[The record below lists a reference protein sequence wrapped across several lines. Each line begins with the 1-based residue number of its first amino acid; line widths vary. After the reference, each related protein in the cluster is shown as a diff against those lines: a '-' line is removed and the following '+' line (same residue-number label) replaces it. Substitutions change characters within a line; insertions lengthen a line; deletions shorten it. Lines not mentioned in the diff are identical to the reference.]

1 VSDPIATAERK
12 NTRQSMRRKNIL
24 VKSILVNWQLYLF
37 VLPAV
42 AYLLI
47 FKYAP
52 MYGIQIGFKN
62 YKISLG
68 FWGSQWVGLKHFI
81 RFFNSYYFWTVIR
94 NTLTIT
100 GLSLVLSF
108 PLPVILAL
116 LLNEINHRRYKKFV
130 QTISIGPHFIST
142 VVLCGMLLLF
152 LNPSSGILN
161 HLRELIGFERLN
173 FLQTPHMFKWIY
185 ILSGIWQGT
194 GWASV
199 IYFAAL
205 SGVNPNL
212 VEAAHIDGANKL
224 QRIIHIKFP
233 VLIPTMVILL
243 ILRCGSLLS
252 VGYEKVYLLQ
262 NGVNLRASEVIST
275 YVYKA
280 GLINADY
287 SFSTAVGLFDSV
299 VNCTILILVNYL
311 AKKYSESS
319 LW

>member
-1 VSDPIATAERK
+1 MSGPVTAEMK
-12 NTRQSMRRKNIL
+12 NIIQSTRRKNVL

-42 AYLLI
+42 AYLII

-52 MYGIQIGFKN
+52 IYGIQIGFRD
-62 YKISLG
+62 YRFSRG
-68 FWGSQWVGLKHFI
+68 FWGSTWVGLKHFM
-81 RFFNSYYFWTVIR
+81 RFFNSYYFSTVIR

-100 GLSLVLSF
+100 GLSLVLGF
-108 PLPVILAL
+108 PLPIIFAL
-116 LLNEINHRRYKKFV
+116 LLNEIVHGWYKKFV
-130 QTISIGPHFIST
+130 QTVSIGPHFIST

-161 HLRELIGFERLN
+161 HFREFLGLERIN
-173 FLQTPHMFKWIY
+173 FLQVSGLFKWIY
-185 ILSGIWQGT
+185 ILSGIWQET
-194 GWASV
+194 GWSSI

-205 SGVNPNL
+205 SNVNPSL
-212 VEAAHIDGANKL
+212 VEAAHIDGASKL
-224 QRIIHIKFP
+224 QRMIYIKFP
-233 VLIPTMVILL
+233 VLIPTMVTLL

-299 VNCTILILVNYL
+299 VNCAMLILVNYIVR
-311 AKKYSESS
+311 KYSELS